1 MEHVQRLLGSLAF
14 PQLCLDAMVQPS
26 PPRPALL
33 PNPAEGAV
41 MLLRAEPPLLRT
53 ERQLAPRR
61 DFEVLHAA
69 HSDWVTRLQHIPGAR
84 LRSCWLAPN
93 G

>member
-1 MEHVQRLLGSLAF
+1 
-14 PQLCLDAMVQPS
+14 
-26 PPRPALL
+26 
-33 PNPAEGAV
+33 